1 MAVSQSN
8 SNRKPSTGV
17 SDRTH
22 PAHELRGAIKPA
34 VLIACAVAAVLG
46 TVSFVSARVEL
57 NSASQASTVVQGAK
71 QLEPQWGLLAAQLDG
86 KTPEGQL
93 ILTYQQLARGEE
105 AQAFE
110 TVSRLVKEQPDFALA
125 QLVYGDMLMARSG
138 QEPKIGNEAG
148 TDNAAQA
155 ERSAGLRAE
164 SRLRLTALV
173 ERPPTDALPKE
184 LLNLSP
190 LVKHAIVVD
199 TSRARLYLFENLSG
213 VMKLVSDS
221 YVSVGKLGTGKMAE
235 GDLRTPLGTYHVG
248 MRREEAAERYGAA
261 VLPLNYPNEYD
272 RVLGRGGSSIWLH
285 GERAGSYAR
294 GPQST
299 DGCIV
304 LSNDEMSA
312 LADRVEAFE
321 TPVVVVN
328 QVDWV
333 KRSAAKQV
341 LNPAFEL
348 AYGQWQ
354 KARLQQDARALRG
367 FYEPGLQRGSDS
379 EAERLKRNLDRM
391 SKLELPLQSLERLSV
406 MPWQDQQSVVIVTY
420 REIDPQDAKPKLK
433 RQYWREHD
441 GQWRILFDGLV
452 G

>member
-1 MAVSQSN
+1 
-8 SNRKPSTGV
+8 
-17 SDRTH
+17 
-22 PAHELRGAIKPA
+22 
-34 VLIACAVAAVLG
+34 
-46 TVSFVSARVEL
+46 
-57 NSASQASTVVQGAK
+57 
-71 QLEPQWGLLAAQLDG
+71 LLAAQLDG
-86 KTPEGQL
+86 RTPEGQL
-93 ILTYQQLARGEE
+93 ILTYQQLARGQE
-105 AQAFE
+105 AQAFA
-110 TVSRLVKEQPDFALA
+110 TVSQLVKEQPNFALA

-138 QEPKIGNEAG
+138 QEPKLGAESGREA
-148 TDNAAQA
+148 AALA
-155 ERSAGLRAE
+155 ERAAGLRAE
-164 SRLRLTALV
+164 SRLRLAALV
-173 ERPPTDALPKE
+173 ERPPIDAMPKE

-199 TSRARLYLFENLSG
+199 TSRARLYLFENVSG
-213 VMKLVSDS
+213 TMKLVSDS

-294 GPQST
+294 GPRST

-321 TPVVVVN
+321 TPVVIVN
-328 QVDWV
+328 HVDWV
-333 KRSAAKQV
+333 KKSAAKQV
-341 LNPAFEL
+341 LSPAFEQ
-348 AYGQWQ
+348 AYDQWQ
-354 KARLQQDARALRG
+354 KARLQQNAAALRG
-367 FYEPGLQRGSDS
+367 LYEPGLQRGSDS
-379 EAERLKRNLDRM
+379 EAERLKRNLERM
-391 SKLELPLQSLERLSV
+391 ARQELPLQSLERLSV

-433 RQYWREHD
+433 RQYWREHE